1 MLCAWLF
8 CCLGFHFF
16 AVSSAFFATRCPH
29 VVAKKKQ
36 AALKTA
42 LLLDQAAL
50 KQLFAVFHSTIVPV
64 FLNMYDGTLQPGY
77 VRQEHERVAADAI
90 GKAESPGDCR
100 S

>member
-1 MLCAWLF
+1 MPP
-8 CCLGFHFF
+8 CC
-16 AVSSAFFATRCPH
+16 RE
-29 VVAKKKQ
+29 KKQ